1 MCQVRQSLPPTNHE
15 VTAMKTTVISVL
27 ALMLSGA
34 AALGAPAMTAE
45 SSAGAILTDAN
56 GMSLYT
62 FTKDTA
68 GVSNC
73 MDDCVANWP
82 ILAAEAG
89 AVAEGDWTVI
99 TRSDGAMQWAYKG
112 MPLYLFVQDA
122 APGDI
127 VGEGKGEVWYLAR
140 P

>member
-1 MCQVRQSLPPTNHE
+1 MNRILSAT
-15 VTAMKTTVISVL
+15 L
-27 ALMLSGA
+27 ALALSA
-34 AALGAPAMTAE
+34 TAALAAPAMTAE
-45 SSAGAILTDAN
+45 SSAGPILTDAN

-62 FTKDTA
+62 FTKDTE

-82 ILAAEAG
+82 ILAAAEG
-89 AVAEGDWTVI
+89 DVAEGDWTII
-99 TRSDGAMQWAYKG
+99 TRSDGLMQWAYKG

-127 VGEGKGEVWYLAR
+127 TGEGKGEVWYLAR

>member
-1 MCQVRQSLPPTNHE
+1 MTRLF
-15 VTAMKTTVISVL
+15 
-27 ALMLSGA
+27 
-34 AALGAPAMTAE
+34 APALAIFLAPLASLAAPAITAD

-62 FTKDTA
+62 FAKDSA
-68 GVSNC
+68 GVSAC
-73 MDDCVANWP
+73 VDDCVAKWP
-82 ILAAEAG
+82 ILPATSAD
-89 AVAEGDWTVI
+89 VAEGDWTVI
-99 TRSDGAMQWAYKG
+99 TRSDGALQWAYKD

-127 VGEGKGEVWYLAR
+127 TGEGKGGVWNLAR